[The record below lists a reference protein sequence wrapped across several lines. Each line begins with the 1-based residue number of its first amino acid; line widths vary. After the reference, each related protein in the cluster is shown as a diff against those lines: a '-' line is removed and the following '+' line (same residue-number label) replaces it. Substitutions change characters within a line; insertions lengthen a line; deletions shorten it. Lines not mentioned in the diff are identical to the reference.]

1 MYAAIEFS
9 INGAGKALVEAVS
22 IGRRM
27 DALKSCGIAVI
38 PSSARQFAIRS
49 AIGRDWPSHV
59 S

>member
-27 DALKSCGIAVI
+27 DALKSCGIA
-38 PSSARQFAIRS
+38 
-49 AIGRDWPSHV
+49 
-59 S
+59 